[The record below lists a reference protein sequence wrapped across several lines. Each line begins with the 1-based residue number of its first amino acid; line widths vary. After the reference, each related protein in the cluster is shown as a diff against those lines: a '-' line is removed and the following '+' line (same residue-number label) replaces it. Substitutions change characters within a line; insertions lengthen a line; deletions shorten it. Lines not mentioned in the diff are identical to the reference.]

1 MPMVSELILKVHIK
15 SLICRNLYQCLDT
28 VILSFF
34 SVLVSQMQALYPPP
48 SSFFLASPGSTW
60 TSWRMRGR
68 LVTTP
73 VPLGSK
79 SLPTRLSSTELFPL
93 LCWQRTYIQWVQ
105 WQSRGWFLD
114 PHHNGPEMEPTRSKH
129 SCVFHKNLSGL
140 AYGGQYVWG
149 SENSNDWKLYQN
161 RNHCWCRCT
170 LC

>member
-1 MPMVSELILKVHIK
+1 MKTGVNKSVVAQVWMQEENIITIHTQTQGLFLPGTRVPGKKKKLERKQRGWRNDMPMVSELILKVHIK

-93 LCWQRTYIQWVQ
+93 LC
-105 WQSRGWFLD
+105 
-114 PHHNGPEMEPTRSKH
+114 
-129 SCVFHKNLSGL
+129 
-140 AYGGQYVWG
+140 
-149 SENSNDWKLYQN
+149 
-161 RNHCWCRCT
+161 
-170 LC
+170 

>member
-1 MPMVSELILKVHIK
+1 MKWHRPEEKLTYRAGENWHGTKIISDRVSKQECCGTGVDARRNYNNYTHSDPGTVEGPESLVKKKLERKQRGWRNDMPMVSELILKVHIK

-93 LCWQRTYIQWVQ
+93 LC
-105 WQSRGWFLD
+105 
-114 PHHNGPEMEPTRSKH
+114 
-129 SCVFHKNLSGL
+129 
-140 AYGGQYVWG
+140 
-149 SENSNDWKLYQN
+149 
-161 RNHCWCRCT
+161 
-170 LC
+170 